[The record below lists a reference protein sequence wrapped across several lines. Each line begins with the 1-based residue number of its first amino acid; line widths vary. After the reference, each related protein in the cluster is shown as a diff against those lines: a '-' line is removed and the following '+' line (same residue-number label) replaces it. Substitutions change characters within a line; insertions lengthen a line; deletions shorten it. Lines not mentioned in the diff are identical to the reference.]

1 MSATDCCEKTHQTA
15 YLTECSDALL
25 VRPAGRLDQWW
36 ARLQRWR
43 QLRRERLQL
52 RELNE
57 HSLRDI
63 GLTRMD
69 VERESRRRFWD
80 DSGWRRNG

>member
-1 MSATDCCEKTHQTA
+1 MSVTSCCEKTHQTA
-15 YLTECSDALL
+15 YPSVCSDALA
-25 VRPAGRLDQWW
+25 RPAGRLDQWW

-69 VERESRRRFWD
+69 VEHESRRRFWD
-80 DSGWRRNG
+80 DSGWRRNW